1 MSIDA
6 FLDDL
11 EAKFNSLQKSNYA
24 LTDFSVAGFER
35 VHFGKRHFAGFIA
48 GTSIWHLI
56 PFKSFDQIRLEQG
69 HSVVDGL
76 SVAKRLKPLSGSW
89 LRVATADSEHRGFL
103 GSVDSGLLVFNGLA
117 IPIDSVTSI
126 QVHPVDNLIV
136 PN

>member
-6 FLDDL
+6 LLDDL
-11 EAKFNSLQKSNYA
+11 EAKFNTLQKPNYG
-24 LTDFSVAGFER
+24 LTDFSVVGFER

-48 GTSIWHLI
+48 GTSIWQLI
-56 PFKSFDQIRLEQG
+56 PFKSIDQIRLEPG

-76 SVAKRLKPLSGSW
+76 GVAKRLKPLSGSW
-89 LRVATADSEHRGFL
+89 LRVATADFEHRGFL
-103 GSVDSGLLVFNGLA
+103 GSVDSGLLVFTGLG
-117 IPIDSVTSI
+117 IPIDSVRSI